1 MTEYIRCT
9 DCPADWVV
17 SEEDPDSTLSDALEH
32 ARFHHTLAPTDG
44 TPPAQMIQPGVN
56 RCRDGVHSMPHVGC
70 ILR

>member
-17 SEEDPDSTLSDALEH
+17 SKEDPDATLSEVLAH
-32 ARFHHTLAPTDG
+32 VARHGVPARQAHHHFEE
-44 TPPAQMIQPGVN
+44 GVN
-56 RCRDGVHSMPHVGC
+56 RCREGICSTPHKGC

>member
-9 DCPADWVV
+9 RCPADWVV
-17 SEEDPDSTLSDALEH
+17 SQEDPDSTLSDALVH
-32 ARFHHTLAPTDG
+32 AQLHVGPVSMAVLAQVLDH
-44 TPPAQMIQPGVN
+44 GVN